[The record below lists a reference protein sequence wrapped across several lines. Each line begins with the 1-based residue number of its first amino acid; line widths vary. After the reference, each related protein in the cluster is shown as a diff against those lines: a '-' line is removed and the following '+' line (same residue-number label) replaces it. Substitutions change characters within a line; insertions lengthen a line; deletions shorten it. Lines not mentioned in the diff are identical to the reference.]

1 MTLLPNVRTK
11 NTTVIRPFYQGRRGF
26 QHRTPLSGK
35 ILGQADNNDL
45 FTHTEDYE
53 YRKKFSYYRNSLF
66 IDQNG
71 GGPFRAHL
79 NSTDDYAHLA
89 YLTVWTE
96 LERFRTE
103 FNAMEQM
110 EIVREK
116 EFIMKF
122 FTDPQY
128 YEIIPELIKLRSD
141 VSAMRLEG

>member
-1 MTLLPNVRTK
+1 MNLLPNTSTK
-11 NTTVIRPFYQGRRGF
+11 ATKVTRPFYQARRGF

-35 ILGQADNNDL
+35 ILGNADNNDL

-66 IDQNG
+66 IDHDG

-79 NSTDDYAHLA
+79 NSTDNHTHLA
-89 YLTVWTE
+89 YLTLWTE
-96 LERFRTE
+96 LERLRTE

-116 EFIMKF
+116 EFILKF

-128 YEIIPELIKLRSD
+128 YEVIPELIKLRPD
-141 VSAMRLEG
+141 ISAMRLEG